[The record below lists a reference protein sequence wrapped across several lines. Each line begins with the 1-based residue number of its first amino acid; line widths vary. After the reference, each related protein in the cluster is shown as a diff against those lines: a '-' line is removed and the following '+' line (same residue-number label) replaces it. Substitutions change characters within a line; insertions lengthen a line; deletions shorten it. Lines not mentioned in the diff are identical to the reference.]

1 MSVFWTGSEIL
12 MRLTRGRYAAQQS
25 VMLTSSSAIVDGAVL
40 FSDPTARAHKTMS
53 DVAESTPT
61 EQTVP
66 VVPAS
71 EHQSAPQPE
80 SKPEQPQAD
89 PAPQKEASPK
99 PAEKSRE
106 PVKQQPVEVPKPEPK
121 TESTKRFWNIDN
133 NYSI

>member
-1 MSVFWTGSEIL
+1 MSN
-12 MRLTRGRYAAQQS
+12 
-25 VMLTSSSAIVDGAVL
+25 
-40 FSDPTARAHKTMS
+40 
-53 DVAESTPT
+53 VAESSHT

-66 VVPAS
+66 VVPQEAAS

-80 SKPEQPQAD
+80 SKPDQPQAD

-99 PAEKSRE
+99 SAEKVPES
-106 PVKQQPVEVPKPEPK
+106 VKQQPVEAPKPEPK